1 MSTDMEVTLT
11 SALSASEAGAS
22 RLLALTVLWH
32 PERRRVGEQFVAAP
46 SSLSVVLNR
55 YAPMFAR
62 PGGALL
68 PLGERCIARDGLQ
81 LLRDGNDDVQFVPP
95 ASRMSVELDGALLSA
110 PVTLAAA
117 RIEAGVVMALGGA
130 VLLCVHW
137 TDSLPRLNAS
147 ATLLGVG
154 GGMLRVHELIRQVA
168 ATELPVLLLGE
179 TGTGKE
185 LAARAI
191 HAASRRRDAPLVA
204 VNMATL
210 SESLAPADLFGAQR
224 GAYTGAQQT
233 RAGLFAEA
241 AGGTL
246 FLDEIAHAPATVQPM
261 LLRVLE
267 SGEYRPLGAAG
278 TVRSDVRL
286 IAATDGDLD
295 AGDFNQPLLR
305 RLEAFVI
312 ALPPLRQRRED
323 IGLLIVHLM
332 QEQEQGGTAGA
343 ALALP
348 FALVTALCRYDW
360 PGNIRQLGHVVRR
373 ALLSVQAGQA
383 PSLARLLPSAPL
395 TISATAPPASARV
408 AGAEGG
414 GRRIKLAD
422 LDQDAVLAAMNAHG
436 WRISA
441 AAGALGVSRPSMY
454 KLLENHPSVRAV
466 AAIPEAELR
475 HALACHGADLALCAA
490 ALKTPSEALR
500 RHLREY
506 GMLA

>member
-1 MSTDMEVTLT
+1 MSPDMESTLT
-11 SALSASEAGAS
+11 SALSASDAGAS
-22 RLLALTVLWH
+22 RLLALTLLWH
-32 PERRRVGEQFVAAP
+32 PDRARVGAQFVAAP
-46 SSLSVVLNR
+46 STSLVTLHR

-68 PLGERCIARDGLQ
+68 PLGERSIARDALQ
-81 LLRDGNDDVQFVPP
+81 LQRGADDSLQFLPP
-95 ASRMSVELDGALLSA
+95 ASRMSVELDGVPLSG
-110 PVTLAAA
+110 PVLVPAA
-117 RIEAGVVMALGGA
+117 RVEAGLVLALGGTI
-130 VLLCVHW
+130 LLCVHW
-137 TDSLPRLNAS
+137 ADSLPRLNAS
-147 ATLLGVG
+147 ATLLGASSAI
-154 GGMLRVHELIRQVA
+154 LRVQELIRQVA

-191 HAASRRRDAPLVA
+191 HAASARRDRPLVA

-224 GAYTGAQQT
+224 GAYTGAQQA

-246 FLDEIAHAPATVQPM
+246 FLDEIANAPLTVQPM

-278 TVRSDVRL
+278 TLRADVRL
-286 IAATDGDLD
+286 IAATDGDLSTD
-295 AGDFNQPLLR
+295 GFNQPLLR

-323 IGLLIVHLM
+323 IGLLIAQLM
-332 QEQEQGGTAGA
+332 AQEESAAGTP
-343 ALALP
+343 LALP
-348 FALVTALCRYDW
+348 FPLLVALCRYDW

-373 ALLSVQAGQA
+373 ALLSVLAGQA
-383 PSLARLLPSAPL
+383 PSLAELLPA
-395 TISATAPPASARV
+395 ATAPAPLPPAAPAMPGADGGARRV
-408 AGAEGG
+408 RLAE
-414 GRRIKLAD
+414 LE
-422 LDQDAVLAAMNAHG
+422 QDAVLAAMDAHG

-441 AAGALGVSRPSMY
+441 AAAALGVSRPSMY
-454 KLLENHPSVRAV
+454 KLLDEHPLVRTA
-466 AAIPEAELR
+466 AAIPEVELR
-475 HALACHGADLALCAA
+475 EALACHGANFERCAA

-500 RHLREY
+500 RHLRQH

>member
-1 MSTDMEVTLT
+1 MSIDMESTLT
-11 SALSASEAGAS
+11 SALSANGPGLA

-32 PERRRVGEQFVAAP
+32 PDRSRVGEQFVVAP
-46 SSLSVVLNR
+46 STLLVTLNR

-62 PGGALL
+62 PGGSLL
-68 PLGERCIARDGLQ
+68 PLGERSITRDALQ
-81 LLRDGNDDVQFVPP
+81 LQRGIDDSLRFSPP
-95 ASRMSVELDGALLSA
+95 DSRMSVELDGVALSA
-110 PVTLAAA
+110 PVVLPAA
-117 RIEAGVVMALGGA
+117 RVEAGVVMALGGT

-137 TDSLPRLNAS
+137 ADSLPRLNPS
-147 ATLLGVG
+147 ATLLGAG
-154 GGMLRVHELIRQVA
+154 SAMLRVQELIRQVA

-191 HAASRRRDAPLVA
+191 HLASRRHGGPLVA

-224 GAYTGAQQT
+224 GAYTGAQQA
-233 RAGLFAEA
+233 RPGLFAEA

-246 FLDEIAHAPATVQPM
+246 FLDEIANTAVTVQPM

-267 SGEYRPLGAAG
+267 SGEYRQLGAVG
-278 TVRSDVRL
+278 TVRTDVRL
-286 IAATDGDLD
+286 IAATDADLG
-295 AGDFNQPLLR
+295 ATDFNQPLLR

-312 ALPPLRQRRED
+312 AMPPLRRRRED

-332 QEQEQGGTAGA
+332 KEQERTATVP
-343 ALALP
+343 LTLP
-348 FALVTALCRYDW
+348 FALVSALCRYDW
-360 PGNIRQLGHVVRR
+360 PGNVRQLGHVLRR
-373 ALLSVQAGQA
+373 AFLAVQAGQA
-383 PSLARLLPSAPL
+383 PSLAELLPSAAL
-395 TISATAPPASARV
+395 SASLPSHLPPSSSML
-408 AGAEGG
+408 GAEGG
-414 GRRIKLAD
+414 GRRIKLAE
-422 LDQDAVLAAMNAHG
+422 LDQNAVLAAMDAHG

-454 KLLENHPSVRAV
+454 KLLENHPLVRVA

-475 HALACHGADLALCAA
+475 NTLASHGADLARCAA
-490 ALKTPSEALR
+490 VLKTPSEALR
-500 RHLREY
+500 RHLREH

>member
-11 SALSASEAGAS
+11 STLSASEAGAS

-95 ASRMSVELDGALLSA
+95 ASRMSVELDGVLLSA

-154 GGMLRVHELIRQVA
+154 GAMLRLHELIGQVA

-233 RAGLFAEA
+233 RAGLFSEA

-246 FLDEIAHAPATVQPM
+246 FLDEIAHAPSTVQPM

-267 SGEYRPLGAAG
+267 SGEYRPLGAAS
-278 TVRSDVRL
+278 TLRTDVRL
-286 IAATDGDLD
+286 IAATDGDLS
-295 AGDFNQPLLR
+295 ATDFNQPLLR

-312 ALPPLRQRRED
+312 ALPPLRRRRED
-323 IGLLIVHLM
+323 IGLLIVHLI
-332 QEQEQGGTAGA
+332 QEQERMASV
-343 ALALP
+343 ALTLP
-348 FALVTALCRYDW
+348 FALMTALCRYDW

-373 ALLSVQAGQA
+373 ALLSAQAGQT
-383 PSLARLLPSAPL
+383 PSLAELLPSAALPANVPL
-395 TISATAPPASARV
+395 LPPSPPVR
-408 AGAEGG
+408 GAEGG
-414 GRRIKLAD
+414 GRRIKLAE
-422 LDQDAVLAAMNAHG
+422 LDQDAVLAAMDAHG

-454 KLLENHPSVRAV
+454 KLLENHPSVRVA

-475 HALACHGADLALCAA
+475 HALACHGADLELCAA
-490 ALKTPSEALR
+490 ALKTPCEALR
-500 RHLREY
+500 RHLREH